1 VPTARVGDTEI
12 AYRLRGEGAVTVM
25 ITQGLGFASAE
36 WWPIQD
42 RLAKRARVLS
52 WDRPGYGES
61 RPPRTPRTVANV
73 AGEALQLLNT
83 VAPEGPLVLVG
94 HSQGGL
100 YSNALAR
107 LAADRVS
114 GVVLLDPAHP
124 DNGRLRRELPPKV
137 FRASGSDL
145 AVRLRMA
152 NSLAR
157 FRLMWV
163 LKPVI
168 MGAPPFTLCRQ
179 HPPEARQSMWR
190 HLTRAQGYQTALAEY
205 DLLESRTTPAEL
217 EALGP
222 FPAVPLVVLVH
233 DPEVMIGQMSAHLVR
248 AEAEQVQAL
257 WGTLLSDQGSLSP
270 LGRVDTMVGA
280 GHGIHLEKPDLV
292 LATITRLVAGVA
304 GRPGRRRTQRKR

>member
-1 VPTARVGDTEI
+1 MPTARVADTEV
-12 AYRLRGEGAVTVM
+12 AYRLVGDGTVTVM

-42 RLAKRARVLS
+42 GLAKRARVLS

-61 RPPRTPRTVANV
+61 GPPRTPRTVANV
-73 AGEALQLLNT
+73 AREALQLLNT
-83 VAPEGPLVLVG
+83 VAPDGSLVLVG

-107 LAADRVS
+107 LAAGRVS

-124 DNGRLRRELPPKV
+124 DNGRLRRELPPRV

-145 AVRLRMA
+145 SVRLRMA
-152 NSLAR
+152 SSLAR
-157 FRLMWV
+157 FRLMWA

-168 MGAPPFTLCRQ
+168 MSSPPFTFSRR
-179 HPPEARQSMWR
+179 HPPEARRSMWR

-205 DLLESRTTPAEL
+205 ELLESRNTPAEL
-217 EALGP
+217 EALGR

-233 DPEVMIGQMSAHLVR
+233 DPEVMIAQMSTRLPR

-257 WGTLLSDQGSLSP
+257 WGTLLSEQASLSP
-270 LGRVDTMVGA
+270 LGRLETVTGA

-292 LATITRLVAGVA
+292 LGAISKLVAGAA
-304 GRPGRRRTQRKR
+304 GRPGGRRSQRKR